1 MSGYSAWDRD
11 GYVDRVGGPQEA
23 EKRRRELLARADAQW
38 LVRIREERG
47 LTQADV
53 AGRMGVT
60 KGRVSQIEEVFT
72 VEAIARYVRALGGE
86 LRLTADF
93 DGCSYTVSTDRLEA
107 C

>member
-1 MSGYSAWDRD
+1 MCDRSGGAGCW
-11 GYVDRVGGPQEA
+11 GG
-23 EKRRRELLARADAQW
+23 RRELLAGVDAQR

-47 LTQADV
+47 LTRADV
-53 AGRMGVT
+53 AGRMGAA
-60 KGRVSQIEEVFT
+60 KGRVSQIEQGEVFT
-72 VEAIARYVRALGGE
+72 VEAIARYVGALGGG